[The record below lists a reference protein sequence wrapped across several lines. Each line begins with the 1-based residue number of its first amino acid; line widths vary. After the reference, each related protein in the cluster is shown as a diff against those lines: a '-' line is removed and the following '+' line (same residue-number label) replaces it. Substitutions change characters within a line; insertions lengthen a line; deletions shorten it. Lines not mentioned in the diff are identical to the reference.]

1 MKIAKVCSFWWVT
14 VIIVIVVAV
23 TAVVKVSAKVK
34 KIEFGDSQNYQ
45 AKLVKLAA
53 LSKHG
58 LTSFTL

>member
-1 MKIAKVCSFWWVT
+1 VA

-45 AKLVKLAA
+45 AKLEKLAA